1 MGEWLSL
8 RGLAQVNKTDLKGSV
23 IMVLL
28 ISHLWIHPQIAR
40 LTKFESECHLQRIVV
55 YSHRMLQDVNNETLK
70 VINTCSQV
78 EVVQQIWK
86 TSMSG
91 WWQKA
96 QLVWIWT
103 EHKSSRI
110 LTSWWHHQWANF
122 FGRFEGYFSTSSSPS
137 SCWSSSSPWSN
148 FRDHWPIWRS
158 LRSSLYYK
166 LNLVGV
172 VYIIL
177 FHHNYHIRIVAILII
192 MITNYD
198 I

>member
-8 RGLAQVNKTDLKGSV
+8 RGLAQVNKTDLKVSV
-23 IMVLL
+23 IMVSL
-28 ISHLWIHPQIAR
+28 ISNLWIHPQIAR
-40 LTKFESECHLQRIVV
+40 LTKFESESHKDRQR
-55 YSHRMLQDVNNETLK
+55 RLQDVNNETLK
-70 VINTCSQV
+70 VIDTCSQIKV
-78 EVVQQIWK
+78 IQQSWK

-103 EHKSSRI
+103 EHELSRI

-122 FGRFEGYFSTSSSPS
+122 FGRFEGYFSTSSSSSSS
-137 SCWSSSSPWSN
+137 SCWSSSSPWSD

-177 FHHNYHIRIVAILII
+177 FHHNYHIRIVAIIII

-198 I
+198 NDI